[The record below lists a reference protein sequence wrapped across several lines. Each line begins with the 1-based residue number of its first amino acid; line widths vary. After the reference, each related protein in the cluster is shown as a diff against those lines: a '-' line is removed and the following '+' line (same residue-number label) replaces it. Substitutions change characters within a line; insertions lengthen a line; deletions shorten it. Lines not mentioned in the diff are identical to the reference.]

1 MRIYVDSREV
11 SIATPLFEG
20 ESIFVAI
27 DSSKRNSA
35 FAVGNL
41 SRKVLHY
48 VEFDGKDDGTSERDT
63 LVLCLKQRQALSKL
77 FQGANVKVVGIE
89 DIVTKHKV
97 GTRDGMTE
105 HTSRFKI
112 TAVFMSFISFF
123 QDTFGITPELVNNWL
138 WKSTVLPEEFRK
150 DTYKKG
156 SLAYFKAIDSIY
168 QNCSDDVTDALCILE
183 FLYREHHIENI
194 QEIKE
199 PEIKTC
205 DYDIFLVPSDKQFK
219 HKVVVYRF
227 NPSLALEQ
235 NATVMCNGIKE
246 NEIAV
251 ARVGIQSLSLRE
263 IYTFCRGRFAA
274 KTEELLLVVQRR

>member
-1 MRIYVDSREV
+1 MRIYVDNREV
-11 SIATPLFEG
+11 GIATPLFEG
-20 ESIFVAI
+20 ENIFVAI

-150 DTYKKG
+150 DTYRKG
-156 SLAYFKAIDSIY
+156 SLAYFKAIGSIY

-199 PEIKTC
+199 PELKTC

-219 HKVVVYRF
+219 HKVVLYRF

-251 ARVGIQSLSLRE
+251 AMVGIQNLSLRE
-263 IYTFCRGRFAA
+263 IYTFCKGRFAT
-274 KTEELLLVVQRR
+274 KTERLLLVVQRR